1 MNIHLK
7 KPKLLLDCE
16 EKKKVMSICLT
27 KTVKKFLTWLMSGLL
42 YVIYLFD
49 IIMLF
54 QHTDIERAQG
64 IFQA

>member
-1 MNIHLK
+1 
-7 KPKLLLDCE
+7 
-16 EKKKVMSICLT
+16 
-27 KTVKKFLTWLMSGLL
+27 MSGLV

-54 QHTDIERAQG
+54 QRTDTETAQG

>member
-1 MNIHLK
+1 
-7 KPKLLLDCE
+7 
-16 EKKKVMSICLT
+16 
-27 KTVKKFLTWLMSGLL
+27 MSGLL

-54 QHTDIERAQG
+54 QRTDTGTAQG

>member
-1 MNIHLK
+1 
-7 KPKLLLDCE
+7 
-16 EKKKVMSICLT
+16 
-27 KTVKKFLTWLMSGLL
+27 MSGLL

-64 IFQA
+64 LFQA